1 MSQSRGR
8 RGFTLIEL
16 LVVIA
21 IIAILAAILF
31 PVFARAR
38 DAARKASCQ
47 SNMKQIATGMLM
59 YVQDYDEQYPNG
71 LAIGGLTSAQG
82 SEAHN
87 GWGWMVNTTWR
98 NTVPSRVYLRDIV
111 HPYIKNY
118 EVWRCKSDTRN
129 ADCWSSYN
137 MKMYLYWYGPSM
149 AALPVPA
156 SQVMFHEE
164 ESNHG
169 PVRVNS
175 NDRRSE
181 HMVAFADGHVK
192 YMRHSNYKQIKVPAN
207 GGSNFDL
214 HWYWDINQGD
224 YD

>member
-1 MSQSRGR
+1 MSQSRGK

-31 PVFARAR
+31 PVFAKAR
-38 DAARKASCQ
+38 EPARKASCQ
-47 SNMKQIATGMLM
+47 SNLKQIATGMLM
-59 YVQDYDEQYPNG
+59 YVQDYDEAFPSG
-71 LAIGGLTSAQG
+71 PAIAGTGDG
-82 SEAHN
+82 NIVHN
-87 GWGWMVNTTWR
+87 GWGWMVDTNWR
-98 NTVPSRVYLRDIV
+98 SQVPTGIYLRDIV
-111 HPYIKNY
+111 HPYIKNN
-118 EVWRCKSDTRN
+118 EVWRCKSDPRN
-129 ADCWSSYN
+129 SDCWSSYN
-137 MKMYLYWYGPSM
+137 MKMHLYWYAPSM

-175 NDRRSE
+175 SHPQSE

-192 YMRHSNYKQIKVPAN
+192 YMRHSNYKQARVP
-207 GGSNFDL
+207 GGGFDL
-214 HWYWDINQGD
+214 HWYTDINQGD

>member
-1 MSQSRGR
+1 MDRKR

-47 SNMKQIATGMLM
+47 SNLKQIGTAMLM
-59 YVQDYDEQYPNG
+59 YVQDYDETFPNG
-71 LAIGGLTSAQG
+71 PAIAGTADGGIV
-82 SEAHN
+82 HN
-87 GWGWMVNTTWR
+87 GWGWMVDSGNR
-98 NTVPSRVYLRDIV
+98 AAVPSKIYLRDIMN
-111 HPYIKNY
+111 PYIKNNQ
-118 EVWRCKSDTRN
+118 VWRCASEQRN

-137 MKMYLYWYGPSM
+137 MKMHLYWYGPAM

-156 SQVMFHEE
+156 NQVMFHEE

-169 PVRVNS
+169 PLRVNS
-175 NDRRSE
+175 NDLRSE
-181 HMVAFADGHVK
+181 HMVAFVDGHVK
-192 YMRHSNYKQIKVPAN
+192 YMRHSRYKQLQVPAN
-207 GGSNFDL
+207 ANNPDL
-214 HWYWDINQGD
+214 HWYWDINVGD